1 MDNIYPSLPISS
13 PVSKAVFWELCTSRR
28 LAGVA
33 RSIPRGIPDIVTS
46 RENLILSLLCI
57 MVHTLSTKIKQLQ
70 ITEKSYSSDFI
81 LSKK

>member
-1 MDNIYPSLPISS
+1 M
-13 PVSKAVFWELCTSRR
+13 
-28 LAGVA
+28 A

-46 RENLILSLLCI
+46 RENLILSLLFI